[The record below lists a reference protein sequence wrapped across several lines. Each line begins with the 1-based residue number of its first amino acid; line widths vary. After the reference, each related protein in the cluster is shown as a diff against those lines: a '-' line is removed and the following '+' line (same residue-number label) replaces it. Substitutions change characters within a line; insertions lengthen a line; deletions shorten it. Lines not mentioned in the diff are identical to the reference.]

1 MPDSPFATMAESK
14 QCTTTRLSLAWL
26 PHKSSVML
34 PIPGTY
40 SLEHLRENVKSAQIE
55 LSQEEMVA
63 LETMGGAA
71 PS

>member
-1 MPDSPFATMAESK
+1 MPDSPIATMAESK
-14 QCTTTRLSLAWL
+14 NAQQRKLSLAWL
-26 PHKSSVML
+26 LHKSSVML

-63 LETMGGAA
+63 LETMGGTA

>member
-1 MPDSPFATMAESK
+1 MHNNARFAS
-14 QCTTTRLSLAWL
+14 RLL
-26 PHKSSVML
+26 HMSSVML

-63 LETMGGAA
+63 LETMGGTEL
-71 PS
+71 S

>member
-1 MPDSPFATMAESK
+1 M
-14 QCTTTRLSLAWL
+14 
-26 PHKSSVML
+26 SSVML

-63 LETMGGAA
+63 LETMGGTAL
-71 PS
+71 S